1 MMKTRLKLQRSFII
15 IQNKQRN
22 ANKTKILID
31 MEKMKA
37 IVHTKYGPPDEL
49 QLMEVE
55 KPFPGDNEV
64 LIKIHAT
71 TVTTTDCNAR
81 NFTFVPKSFM
91 FFARVMFGFKKPKI
105 NILGIDLAGE
115 IEAIGKD
122 VKLFK
127 VGDQVFG
134 SPGTKF
140 GGHAEYC
147 CVPENGAL
155 AIKPPDMRWEE
166 AASLSLAGN
175 TGLFFIRDLAKIQ
188 AGQKILIHGASGAI
202 GTYAIQLAKYYG
214 ADVTGVCSGKNEE
227 MVKSLG
233 ADKVIDYT
241 KEDFAKSNERY
252 DFVFDVVGKTTF
264 SQSKGILKPKGIY
277 LENMAEMKD
286 FLKMLWT
293 AITGGKKIKGGVSTE
308 RAENLNFFIKLIESG
323 KLKPVIDR
331 SYPLERTAEA
341 FQYVEQ
347 GHKKGNVIIT
357 I

>member
-1 MMKTRLKLQRSFII
+1 
-15 IQNKQRN
+15 
-22 ANKTKILID
+22 
-31 MEKMKA
+31 METMKA

-49 QLMEVE
+49 QLKEVE
-55 KPFPGDNEV
+55 KPVPGNNEV

-71 TVTTTDCNAR
+71 TVTTSDCNVR

-91 FFARVMFGFKKPKI
+91 LFARLMFGLKKPRI
-105 NILGIDLAGE
+105 NILGIDVTGE
-115 IEAIGKD
+115 IEAVGKD

-127 VGDQVFG
+127 VGDLVFG

-140 GGHAEYC
+140 GGHAEFC
-147 CVPENGAL
+147 CVPEDGAL
-155 AIKPPDMRWEE
+155 AIKPAEMSWEE
-166 AASLSLAGN
+166 AAAISLAGN
-175 TGLFFIRDLAKIQ
+175 TALFFIRDLAKIQ

-202 GTYAIQLAKYYG
+202 GTFAVQLARYYG
-214 ADVTGVCSGKNEE
+214 AEITGVCSATNAE

-241 KEDFAKSNERY
+241 KEDFSKSDERY

-264 SQSKGILKPKGIY
+264 SECKGILKQKGIY
-277 LENMAEMKD
+277 LENMLELKD
-286 FLKMLWT
+286 ILTMMWT
-293 AITGGKKIKGGVSTE
+293 SLIGGKKIKGGVSQE
-308 RAENLNFFIKLIESG
+308 KAENLNFFKELIESG

-331 SYPLERTAEA
+331 IFPLEKTAEA

>member
-1 MMKTRLKLQRSFII
+1 
-15 IQNKQRN
+15 
-22 ANKTKILID
+22 
-31 MEKMKA
+31 MKA

-49 QLMEVE
+49 QLEQVD
-55 KPFPGDNEV
+55 KPVPRDNEV

-81 NFTFVPKSFM
+81 NFTFVPKSFV

-115 IEAIGKD
+115 IEAAGKD

-127 VGDQVFG
+127 KGDHVFG

-140 GGHAEYC
+140 GAHAEYC
-147 CVPENGAL
+147 CVPEDGAL
-155 AIKPPDMRWEE
+155 AIKPAGMRWEE
-166 AASLSLAGN
+166 AAAISLAGN
-175 TGLFFIRDLAKIQ
+175 TALFFIRDLAKIQ
-188 AGQKILIHGASGAI
+188 SGQKILIHGASGAI
-202 GTYAIQLAKYYG
+202 GTYAVQLAKYYG
-214 ADVTGVCSGKNEE
+214 AEVTGVCSAKNAE

-241 KEDFAKSNERY
+241 KEDFTKNDERY

-264 SQSKGILKPKGIY
+264 SQCKGILKPRGIY
-277 LENMAEMKD
+277 LENMLELKG
-286 FLKMLWT
+286 FLKMMLT
-293 AITGGKKIKGGVSTE
+293 SIIGGKKIKGGVATA
-308 RAENLNFFIKLIESG
+308 RAENLIFFIKLIESG
-323 KLKPVIDR
+323 TIKPVIDR
-331 SYPLERTAEA
+331 IFPLEKTAEA

>member
-1 MMKTRLKLQRSFII
+1 
-15 IQNKQRN
+15 
-22 ANKTKILID
+22 

-49 QLMEVE
+49 QLIEVE
-55 KPFPGDNEV
+55 KPVPRDNEV

-91 FFARVMFGFKKPKI
+91 FLARIMFGFKKPKI

-115 IEAIGKD
+115 IEAVGQD

-140 GGHAEYC
+140 GGHAEYV

-155 AIKPPDMRWEE
+155 AIKPADLSWEK
-166 AASLSLAGN
+166 AAAISLAGN
-175 TGLFFIRDLAKIQ
+175 TALFFIRDLAKIKP
-188 AGQKILIHGASGAI
+188 GQTILIHGASGAI
-202 GTYAIQLAKYYG
+202 GTNAVQLAKYYG
-214 ADVTGVCSGKNEE
+214 ALVTGVCSAANIE

-233 ADKVIDYT
+233 TDMVIDYT
-241 KEDFAKSNERY
+241 KEDFTKSDERY
-252 DFVFDVVGKTTF
+252 DFVFGVVGKTTF
-264 SQSKGILKPKGIY
+264 AQCKGLLKPKGIY
-277 LENMAEMKD
+277 LENMMEIKD
-286 FLKMLWT
+286 FLKVLWT
-293 AITGGKKIKGGVSTE
+293 SITGGKKIKGGVSSE
-308 RAENLNFFIKLIESG
+308 RADNLNFFIELIEAG
-323 KLKPVIDR
+323 KFKPVIDKV
-331 SYPLERTAEA
+331 YPLEKTAEA

-347 GHKKGNVIIT
+347 GHKKGNVVISLNSERSQK
-357 I
+357 

>member
-1 MMKTRLKLQRSFII
+1 
-15 IQNKQRN
+15 
-22 ANKTKILID
+22 

-49 QLMEVE
+49 QLLEVG
-55 KPFPGDNEV
+55 KPVPGDNEV

-91 FFARVMFGFKKPKI
+91 FFAKIIFGFKKPKI

-115 IEAIGKD
+115 IEATGKN

-127 VGDQVFG
+127 EGDKVFG

-155 AIKPPDMRWEE
+155 AIKPSGLRWEE
-166 AASLSLAGN
+166 AAAISLAGN
-175 TGLFFIRDLAKIQ
+175 TALFYIRDLAKIQ

-202 GTYAIQLAKYYG
+202 GTYAVQLARYYG
-214 ADVTGVCSGKNEE
+214 AVVTGVCSATNAE

-233 ADKVIDYT
+233 ADKVIDYN
-241 KEDFAKSNERY
+241 KEDFSKGEERY
-252 DFVFDVVGKTTF
+252 DFVFNVVGKTTF
-264 SQSKGILKPKGIY
+264 EQCKGILKEKGIY
-277 LENMAEMKD
+277 LENMAELKD
-286 FLKMLWT
+286 FLKMAWT
-293 AITGGKKIKGGVSTE
+293 SITGGKRIKAGVSTD
-308 RAENLNFFIKLIESG
+308 RAENLEFFIKLIESG
-323 KLKPVIDR
+323 KLRPVIDR
-331 SYPLERTAEA
+331 IFPLEKAAEA
-341 FQYVEQ
+341 FRYVEQ
-347 GHKKGNVIIT
+347 GHKKGNVVISLINERS
-357 I
+357 

>member
-1 MMKTRLKLQRSFII
+1 
-15 IQNKQRN
+15 
-22 ANKTKILID
+22 
-31 MEKMKA
+31 MKA

-49 QLMEVE
+49 QLLEVE
-55 KPFPGDNEV
+55 KPVPGDNEV

-81 NFTFVPKSFM
+81 NFTFVPQSFM
-91 FFARVMFGFKKPKI
+91 FFARIMFGFKKPRIK
-105 NILGIDLAGE
+105 ILGIDLAGE

-127 VGDQVFG
+127 AGDQVFG

-140 GGHAEYC
+140 GGHAEYV

-155 AIKPPDMRWEE
+155 AIKPADLSWEK
-166 AASLSLAGN
+166 AAAISLAGN
-175 TGLFFIRDLAKIQ
+175 TALFFIRDLAKIQ

-202 GTYAIQLAKYYG
+202 GTYAVQLAKYYG
-214 ADVTGVCSGKNEE
+214 AVVTGVCSATNAE

-233 ADKVIDYT
+233 AEKVIDYT
-241 KEDFAKSNERY
+241 IEDFTKSDEKY
-252 DFVFDVVGKTTF
+252 DFVFNVVGKTTF
-264 SQSKGILKPKGIY
+264 SQCKGILKPKGIY
-277 LENMAEMKD
+277 LDNMMEVKD
-286 FLKMLWT
+286 FLKVLWT
-293 AITGGKKIKGGVSTE
+293 SIVGGKKIKGGVSTE
-308 RAENLNFFIKLIESG
+308 RAENLKFFIELIESG

-331 SYPLERTAEA
+331 SFPIEKTAEA

-357 I
+357 M

>member
-1 MMKTRLKLQRSFII
+1 
-15 IQNKQRN
+15 
-22 ANKTKILID
+22 
-31 MEKMKA
+31 METMKA
-37 IVHTKYGPPDEL
+37 VIHTKYGPPDEL
-49 QLMEVE
+49 QLKEVE
-55 KPFPGDNEV
+55 KPAPKDNEV
-64 LIKIHAT
+64 LIKIHTT

-91 FFARVMFGFKKPKI
+91 FLARIMFGFKKPKI

-115 IEAIGKD
+115 IEAIGKE

-147 CVPENGAL
+147 CVRENGAL
-155 AIKPPDMRWEE
+155 AIKPPDISWEE

-175 TGLFFIRDLAKIQ
+175 TALFFIRDLAKIR
-188 AGQKILIHGASGAI
+188 AGQKILVHGASGAI

-214 ADVTGVCSGKNEE
+214 AEVTGVCSGTNAEL
-227 MVKSLG
+227 VKSLG

-241 KEDFAKSNERY
+241 KEDFTKTSDRY
-252 DFVFDVVGKTTF
+252 DFVFNVVGKTTF

-286 FLKMLWT
+286 FLKMIWT
-293 AITGGKKIKGGVSTE
+293 SIAGGKKIKGGVSSE
-308 RAENLNFFIKLIESG
+308 RAENLKFFIELIESG

-331 SYPLERTAEA
+331 IFPLEKTSEA
-341 FQYVEQ
+341 FHYVEQ